1 MSEQPLGE
9 TPPEG
14 TAEPRL
20 ELVQRWMQSVLM
32 HRGGVAEGVD
42 AAESRQHIDIT
53 LDELPSVIRPSQSLS
68 SADRLE
74 IYVNAYHARLLE
86 CLDEEF
92 VVTRWTLGDEMFG
105 AVAFGYLQS
114 YPSQSY
120 TLNQLGARF
129 PRYLAETRLHAA
141 AAPADAGH
149 SWPDFVIE
157 LATLERSLYE
167 VYDGPGTEQS
177 GPLDASL
184 LTELPAEAWG
194 DLRLIAAPCLRLHQF
209 AHPVS
214 AYWGAQKDGANPR
227 GGEPKPSWLA
237 INRRE
242 FVVER
247 HELSAVQFALLEA
260 LAEGSPLAQA
270 LDAAAALP
278 EAAEEE
284 IEAQL
289 GPWFAGWMAA
299 GFFADCEPTD
309 GSAS

>member
-1 MSEQPLGE
+1 MSEVSGGE
-9 TPPEG
+9 KS
-14 TAEPRL
+14 EPRL
-20 ELVQRWMQSVLM
+20 DQVQRWMQSVLM

-53 LDELPSVIRPSQSLS
+53 LNELPSVIRPSESLS

-92 VVTRWTLGDEMFG
+92 VVTRWTLGDELFG

-141 AAPADAGH
+141 GTPADAVPN
-149 SWPDFVIE
+149 WPEFVIE

-177 GPLDASL
+177 GALDASRL
-184 LTELPAEAWG
+184 AQLPADAWG
-194 DLRLIAAPCLRLHQF
+194 DLRLIAAPCLRLHSF
-209 AHPVS
+209 AHAVS
-214 AYWGAQKDGANPR
+214 AYWGARKDGEEPVI
-227 GGEPKPSWLA
+227 GGQQPTWLA

-247 HELSAVQFALLEA
+247 HELSRAQFALLNA
-260 LAEGSPLAQA
+260 LAEGSTLSEAIE
-270 LDAAAALP
+270 AAATLP
-278 EAAEEE
+278 GAASENV
-284 IEAQL
+284 EAQL

-299 GFFADCEPTD
+299 GFFVDCRMP
-309 GSAS
+309 GAG

>member
-1 MSEQPLGE
+1 MSEPL
-9 TPPEG
+9 PNDKS
-14 TAEPRL
+14 EPRL
-20 ELVQRWMQSVLM
+20 EQVQRWMQSVLM

-42 AAESRQHIDIT
+42 AAESRRHVDIS
-53 LDELPSVIRPSQSLS
+53 LKQLPSIIRPSESLS

-92 VVTRWTLGDEMFG
+92 VVTRWTLGDELFG

-141 AAPADAGH
+141 GAPANMEPT
-149 SWPDFVIE
+149 WPEFVIE

-177 GPLDASL
+177 GPLDASRL
-184 LTELPAEAWG
+184 ADLPADAWG
-194 DLRLIAAPCLRLHQF
+194 DLRLIAAPCLRLHRF
-209 AHPVS
+209 AHSVS
-214 AYWGAQKDGANPR
+214 AYWGAQKNGEEPR
-227 GGEPKPSWLA
+227 VGGPEPSWVA

-247 HELSAVQFALLEA
+247 HELSPVQFALIEA
-260 LAEGSPLAQA
+260 LADGKALSQA
-270 LDAAAALP
+270 IAAAAALP
-278 EAAEEE
+278 EAE
-284 IEAQL
+284 IANVESQL
-289 GPWFAGWMAA
+289 GPWFAGWMAV
-299 GFFADCEPTD
+299 GFFADCELP
-309 GSAS
+309 GGRAG

>member
-1 MSEQPLGE
+1 MSKAPAEKQ
-9 TPPEG
+9 
-14 TAEPRL
+14 AEPRL
-20 ELVQRWMQSVLM
+20 EQVQRWMQSVLM

-53 LDELPSVIRPSQSLS
+53 LEQLPNIIRPSESLS

-92 VVTRWTLGDEMFG
+92 SVTRWTMGDELFG

-114 YPSQSY
+114 YPSRSY

-129 PRYLAETRLHAA
+129 PQYLSETRLHAA
-141 AAPADAGH
+141 GAPAGVGP
-149 SWPDFVIE
+149 SWPEFVIE

-167 VYDGPGTEQS
+167 VYDGPGTEQA
-177 GPLDASL
+177 GPLDANRL
-184 LTELPAEAWG
+184 ADLPADAWG
-194 DLRLIAAPCLRLHQF
+194 DLRLIAAPCLRLHRF
-209 AHPVS
+209 AHAVS
-214 AYWGAQKDGANPR
+214 AYWGAQKNGEEPVVDGPQ
-227 GGEPKPSWLA
+227 PTWLA

-247 HELSAVQFALLEA
+247 HELSPVQFALLEA
-260 LAEGSPLAQA
+260 LLEGRPLAGA
-270 LDAAAALP
+270 IEAATALP
-278 EAAEEE
+278 GAEAES

-289 GPWFAGWMAA
+289 GPWFSSWMAA
-299 GFFADCEPTD
+299 GFFADCALPS
-309 GSAS
+309 GGPA

>member
-1 MSEQPLGE
+1 MSE
-9 TPPEG
+9 TPPEKQ
-14 TAEPRL
+14 AEPRL
-20 ELVQRWMQSVLM
+20 EQVQRWMQSVLM

-42 AAESRQHIDIT
+42 AAESRQHIDVT
-53 LDELPSVIRPSQSLS
+53 LEQLSSIIRPSESLS

-92 VVTRWTLGDEMFG
+92 VVTRWTLGDELFG

-114 YPSQSY
+114 YPSRSY

-141 AAPADAGH
+141 GAPTEAGLT
-149 SWPDFVIE
+149 WPEFVIE

-167 VYDGPGTEQS
+167 VYDGPGTEQA
-177 GPLDASL
+177 GPVDANRL
-184 LTELPAEAWG
+184 ADLPADAWG
-194 DLRLIAAPCLRLHQF
+194 NLRLIAAPCLRLHRF
-209 AHPVS
+209 AHDVS
-214 AYWGAQKDGANPR
+214 AYWGAQKDGEEPVV
-227 GGEPKPSWLA
+227 GGPQPSWLA

-247 HELSAVQFALLEA
+247 HELSPVQFALLEA
-260 LAEGSPLAQA
+260 LAEGRTLSQA
-270 LDAAAALP
+270 IEAAAALP
-278 EAAEEE
+278 EAKLEH

-299 GFFADCEPTD
+299 GFFADCKLPGD
-309 GSAS
+309 GSD

>member
-1 MSEQPLGE
+1 MSELPPGD
-9 TPPEG
+9 TPPGE

-20 ELVQRWMQSVLM
+20 QQVQRWMQSVLM
-32 HRGGVAEGVD
+32 HRGGVAEAVD
-42 AAESRQHIDIT
+42 AAESRRHIDIS
-53 LDELPSVIRPSQSLS
+53 LDQLSSIIRPSESLS

-92 VVTRWTLGDEMFG
+92 VVTRWTLGDELFG

-141 AAPADAGH
+141 GAPAAA
-149 SWPDFVIE
+149 SPTWPEFVIE

-167 VYDGPGTEQS
+167 VYDGLGTEQAGS
-177 GPLDASL
+177 LDANRL
-184 LTELPAEAWG
+184 GDLPAESWG
-194 DLRLIAAPCLRLHQF
+194 DLRLIAAPCLRLHRF
-209 AHPVS
+209 AHAVS
-214 AYWGAQKDGANPR
+214 AYWGAQKDGE
-227 GGEPKPSWLA
+227 EPAVGRPQPSWLA
-237 INRRE
+237 ISRRE

-247 HELSAVQFALLEA
+247 HELSPVQFALLEA
-260 LAEGSPLAQA
+260 LAEGRTLSQA
-270 LDAAAALP
+270 IEMAASLP
-278 EAAEEE
+278 EAESENV
-284 IEAQL
+284 EAQL

-299 GFFADCEPTD
+299 GFFADCELPGGGT
-309 GSAS
+309 A